1 MKMNMRNVVAT
12 LLAVGLM
19 SGAAWAQANVDLN
32 TWSQKGPSSNGNWTV
47 ENGGDSVFQSINGNP
62 TYFVSPNDFFNTTI
76 NGSFLRDRNRQSG
89 INDDDYIGFVF
100 GYNEPGANSTD
111 ATFHLLDWKRGNQS
125 SSEAGFRLSLVNGT
139 NTPPFGNAENDNL
152 PNYDVLA
159 INTTTS
165 NPGNIAGWEN
175 NVVYDFSLLYTPN
188 RIKVDIEGGTNTFQN
203 GVTVFDV
210 APADVGLTQ
219 FQTGQFGFYNYSQQ
233 GVEYRSF
240 TLTEPSLS
248 TTPGDTGTLS
258 FLARV
263 GESDSQTVAV
273 SNAGGAGTLL
283 TGAVSSPAGAPFSG
297 PTEPTAFSLG
307 SAASD
312 TFTFTYDAIAR
323 TAGTPETDSVV
334 VSSNEDGSHTID
346 LSGVAVGP
354 VASFSSTPGSTIDLG
369 LIDYQDTNT
378 VALNLANI
386 TPDNDGGNS
395 DLTDLTVN
403 SLSITGPDADKF
415 SIAAFTPGTVVGKG
429 DNIDLQITFDP
440 SEALGLFDAT
450 LTLFTDEGT
459 ALAGDGS
466 DFSFS
471 LTGESIPEPASV
483 MLLGLGGLLL
493 AARRR

>member
-1 MKMNMRNVVAT
+1 MNMRNVVSM

-32 TWSQKGPSSNGNWTV
+32 TWSQKGASGAGNWSV
-47 ENGGDSVFQSINGNP
+47 QGGGDSVFQSINGAP
-62 TYFVSPNDFFNTTI
+62 TYFVSPNDFFNTTVE
-76 NGSFLRDRNRQSG
+76 GRFRVETTG
-89 INDDDYIGFVF
+89 DDDYIGFVF
-100 GYNEPGANSTD
+100 GWNEPGNNSTD
-111 ATFHLLDWKRGNQS
+111 ASFNLLNWKQGNQN
-125 SSEAGFRLSLVNGT
+125 SSEAGFRIARVNGT
-139 NTPPFGNAENDNL
+139 GTPPFNSAENDIL
-152 PNYDVLA
+152 PNYDVWA
-159 INTTTS
+159 INTTSS
-165 NPGNIAGWEN
+165 NPGNVAGWADN
-175 NVVYDFSLLYTPN
+175 TWYDFDLLYTQN
-188 RIKVDIEGGTNTFQN
+188 RIKVDITGGT
-203 GVTVFDV
+203 GVFATGATVFDL
-210 APADVGLTQ
+210 APADVGLTE
-219 FQTGQFGFYNYSQQ
+219 FTTGKFGFYNHSQED
-233 GVEYRSF
+233 VRYESF
-240 TLTEPSLS
+240 TLTEPALG

-263 GESDSQTVAV
+263 GDSDSQTIEVT
-273 SNAGGAGTLL
+273 NTGGPGTQL
-283 TGAVSSPAGAPFSG
+283 TGSTGSPSAAPFTG
-297 PTEPTAFSLG
+297 PTEPAAFDLG
-307 SAASD
+307 EAESS
-312 TFTFTYDAIAR
+312 TYTFTYDAIAR

-334 VSSNEDGSHTID
+334 VSSNEDGNHTIN

-395 DLTDLTVN
+395 DLTDLTIN

-429 DNIDLQITFDP
+429 GNIDLQITFDP

-450 LTLFTDEGT
+450 LTLFTDEGA

-483 MLLGLGGLLL
+483 MLLGLGGLIL